1 MNPRAVFVSYS
12 QPDREAAFAVVA
24 SLEARG
30 IECWIAPR
38 DITPGAEWAAEVLDA
53 IVGSRVMVLVFSAS
67 TNASPQVRREV
78 ERAVH
83 RSVPVLTFR
92 VADVMPSKSLEY
104 FLSSQHWLDA
114 FPAPLDAHCLRL
126 VSYLAGFLRPAASQ
140 SAAPSPIP
148 LDDTR
153 PAMAAALDPAKLKRL
168 EAELAGYIGPVAG
181 YLVRRAAVQ
190 VAGTEALIARLGEE
204 IGSERDR
211 RRFAEVCR
219 QFL

>member
-1 MNPRAVFVSYS
+1 VTARPVFVSYS

-24 SLEARG
+24 ALEVRG

-38 DITPGAEWAAEVLDA
+38 DITPGTEWAAEVLDA
-53 IVGSRVMVLVFSAS
+53 IVGARVMVLVFSAS
-67 TNASPQVRREV
+67 TDVSPQVRREV

-83 RSVPVLTFR
+83 RGVPVLTFR

-114 FPAPLDAHCLRL
+114 FPAPLDTHCLRL
-126 VSYLAGFLRPAASQ
+126 GHYVETLLAPAAPQ
-140 SAAPSPIP
+140 APAPSAPS

-168 EAELAGYIGPVAG
+168 EGELAGYIGPVAG
-181 YLVRRAAVQ
+181 YLVRHAAVR
-190 VAGTEALIARLGEE
+190 VAGTEALIARLSEE
-204 IGSERDR
+204 IESETDR
-211 RRFAEVCR
+211 RRFAEICR

>member
-1 MNPRAVFVSYS
+1 VKARPVFVSYS
-12 QPDREAAFAVVA
+12 QPDREPAFAIVA
-24 SLEARG
+24 ALEARG

-38 DITPGAEWAAEVLDA
+38 DITPGTEWAAEVLDA
-53 IVGSRVMVLVFSAS
+53 IVAARVMVLVFSAS
-67 TNASPQVRREV
+67 TDVSPQVRREV

-126 VSYLAGFLRPAASQ
+126 GNYLATLLAPAAPPTPTPLS
-140 SAAPSPIP
+140 PS

-153 PAMAAALDPAKLKRL
+153 PAMAAALDPSKLKRL
-168 EAELAGYIGPVAG
+168 EGELAGYIGPVAG
-181 YLVRRAAVQ
+181 YLVRRAVVR

-204 IGSERDR
+204 IESEADR
-211 RRFAEVCR
+211 RRFAAVCR

>member
-1 MNPRAVFVSYS
+1 VFVSYS
-12 QPDREAAFAVVA
+12 QPDREVAFAVVA
-24 SLEARG
+24 ALEVRG

-38 DITPGAEWAAEVLDA
+38 DITPGTEWAAELLEA
-53 IVGSRVMVLVFSAS
+53 IVAARVMVLVFSAS
-67 TNASPQVRREV
+67 TDLSPQVRREV

-126 VSYLAGFLRPAASQ
+126 GNYVETLLAPAAPPT
-140 SAAPSPIP
+140 AATPSSPS

-153 PAMAAALDPAKLKRL
+153 PAMVAALDPAKLKRL
-168 EAELAGYIGPVAG
+168 EGELASYIGPVAG
-181 YLVRRAAVQ
+181 YLVRRAAVR

-204 IGSERDR
+204 IESETDR
-211 RRFAEVCR
+211 RRFAELCR